1 MVTVVRVPE
10 ALEAKLRGGDICGSR
25 VWQKR
30 WTIALLILVGGAC
43 GRKQKETSIPR
54 DRKQKNFSKKK
65 AGHVAGFYKCNAL
78 LNKLVL
84 KIAANAV
91 TGDILYRKSEFQ
103 NCKITNVLPL
113 FVVEIAP

>member
-1 MVTVVRVPE
+1 MSGGALGSRIDFRNSWAAVDISEPFEMVTVVRVPE

-43 GRKQKETSIPR
+43 GRKQKETSTPR

-65 AGHVAGFYKCNAL
+65 AGHVAGFYKCVA
-78 LNKLVL
+78 KQ
-84 KIAANAV
+84 A
-91 TGDILYRKSEFQ
+91 RF
-103 NCKITNVLPL
+103 
-113 FVVEIAP
+113 

>member
-43 GRKQKETSIPR
+43 GRKQKETSYPATENKR
-54 DRKQKNFSKKK
+54 TSQRKRLGTWQVSI
-65 AGHVAGFYKCNAL
+65 NAL
-78 LNKLVL
+78 LNKLAF
-84 KIAANAV
+84 KNR
-91 TGDILYRKSEFQ
+91 GQCGHWRY
-103 NCKITNVLPL
+103 
-113 FVVEIAP
+113 FV